1 MTDMDPAEYKQGQ
14 RDLYAGNAA
23 GWDKWAE
30 ALAEQAERLN
40 APLIDAAGIGPGSRV
55 LDLASGAGE
64 PALTAA
70 RQAEA
75 SGHVTATDLTPEML
89 AIVERRAAAAELAN
103 MAFEVAD
110 MEDLPFPD
118 NSFDAVISRFGVM
131 YATDPVRTFAE
142 ANRVLKPGGRAAYMV
157 WGPNDGN
164 SMLWTVLKTANAEL
178 KLFSEEEEQHPFCYG
193 SKGSLAPLMEEGGL
207 RDAAEQDVVFEPKI
221 KLGTPFWTPLLEMN
235 FQGPLA
241 ELDKD
246 GKAAL
251 DMAVADAFKPYI
263 DGDVYRVGMHVRIG
277 VATAA

>member
-70 RQAEA
+70 RRAEA

-89 AIVERRAAAAELAN
+89 AIVRRRAEAAGLSN

-110 MEDLPFPD
+110 MEELPFPD

-131 YATDPVRTFAE
+131 YSTDPVRTFAE

-157 WGPNDGN
+157 WGPNTGN

-178 KLFSEEEEQHPFCYG
+178 KLFTEEEEQHPFCYG
-193 SKGSLAPLMEEGGL
+193 GKGSLAPLMEEGGL

-241 ELDKD
+241 DLDKD

-251 DMAVADAFKPYI
+251 DAAVADAFKPHI
-263 DGDVYRVGMHVRIG
+263 EGDVYRVGMHVRIG